1 MPDFELFES
10 ILLEESIGIES
21 AVDISVVDEL
31 NVSEFTDRYLGINI
45 VADDNLTGLEFIGLY
60 LDTLFGQG
68 LDELTVT
75 EIVAASFDYLHI
87 GLSDEI
93 VVSERIELLDVI
105 IELGI
110 ALDDITT
117 ADILSILM
125 QSHLDI
131 LEPIDVIEFISM
143 DLIINFNTSDDVLIM
158 ESAYVLDIVV
168 ELFCYETINSVDR
181 GFLFKVENF
190 SEFLRGYPFIEITE
204 TGIDKIEFEDG
215 VLQMVDRW
223 GRIRKRFEIT
233 MPISTKDEAMP
244 VKEFFERNIG
254 RRFYF
259 TNPLDKKTYDVTFE
273 ESSYRL
279 SRSHFDTYEAELVLV
294 EVF

>member
-1 MPDFELFES
+1 MPDFEIFGN
-10 ILLEESIGIES
+10 ILLEEFIGIES
-21 AVDISVVDEL
+21 LIDI
-31 NVSEFTDRYLGINI
+31 FI
-45 VADDNLTGLEFIGLY
+45 ADDLSTSEQIDNYLEIGLIADDTLVASESIGLY

-75 EIVAASFDYLHI
+75 EIVATSLDYLHI

-110 ALDDITT
+110 ASDNITT
-117 ADILSILM
+117 SDILSILM

-131 LEPIDVIEFISM
+131 LEPIDVIESISM
-143 DLIINFNTSDDVLIM
+143 DLIINFNTRDDVLIM

-168 ELFCYETINSVDR
+168 ELFCYEIINSVDR

-204 TGIDKIEFEDG
+204 SNIARIEFENG
-215 VLQMVDRW
+215 VIQMIDRW
-223 GRIRKRFEIT
+223 GRNRRRFDIT
-233 MPISTKDEAMP
+233 MPISSKLEAMP
-244 VKEFFERNIG
+244 VKEFFERNVG

-259 TNPLDKKTYDVTFE
+259 TSPIDNKTYNVTFE
-273 ESSYRL
+273 ENSYRL
-279 SRSHFDTYEAELVLV
+279 ERSHYDTYEAGIVLV